1 MTSLTERLARL
12 NPSDDPASLT
22 VLRRRVHVLKR
33 IVPISLWALVV
44 LYEIGLSPWIY
55 ASFGGSFHYLAEL
68 VVYGV
73 FGPVLAY
80 LLLHFLDH
88 WLEERETS
96 ELQAKLLNQAK
107 LRHQISCE
115 ISDDALQTLFAAS
128 VLLSSL
134 QAALP
139 EVSPETAAMFAK
151 TAQAMDRAI
160 RQLREHLQS

>member
-1 MTSLTERLARL
+1 MASLTERLERL
-12 NPSDDPASLT
+12 NPGDNPASLT
-22 VLRRRVHVLKR
+22 VMRQRVHVLKR
-33 IVPISLWALVV
+33 IVPLGLLALVV
-44 LYEIGLSPWIY
+44 LYEVGLSQWIY
-55 ASFGGSFHYLAEL
+55 VGWGDGYHYLAEI

-80 LLLHFLDH
+80 LLLHFLDR

-96 ELQAKLLNQAK
+96 ELQAQLLNQAK

-128 VLLSSL
+128 VLLASL
-134 QAALP
+134 RDALP
-139 EVSPETAAMFAK
+139 EVSPETTSTLIK
-151 TAQAMDRAI
+151 TEQAMARAI